1 MRLLLSM
8 RRRVVQS
15 IRNIYRLLSPWSK
28 IVATSTTARSSPTA
42 WRDIAIISGRL
53 QRPVPGM
60 ITLWSMLASI
70 RPSKAAIL

>member
-8 RRRVVQS
+8 RQRVVQS
-15 IRNIYRLLSPWSK
+15 IRNICRLLSPWSK
-28 IVATSTTARSSPTA
+28 IVATSTAAQSSPTA

-53 QRPVPGM
+53 QRPVPAM